1 MPSVEMSPKGN
12 LILIPLLGSS
22 VLTAFQKIKK
32 KKKEKKTFIGF
43 HRVAPEI
50 LKKKKRAVLSD

>member
-1 MPSVEMSPKGN
+1 MSPKGN
-12 LILIPLLGSS
+12 LILVPLLGSS
-22 VLTAFQKIKK
+22 VLTAFQKIK

-50 LKKKKRAVLSD
+50 LKKKRGQC